1 MRPGSI
7 VAVGNC
13 ITDCSVT
20 VDEVVDGATVVDV
33 ELVDEL
39 EVDEAGMVV
48 ELDEDDEL
56 LDEED
61 VGVVVDDELLDVV
74 VGSVPR
80 LSPTIVH

>member
-20 VDEVVDGATVVDV
+20 VDEVVEGATVVD
-33 ELVDEL
+33 
-39 EVDEAGMVV
+39 V